1 MASNHTTNYNLSQ
14 WEEND
19 EVLRVDFNADNAK
32 IDAGMAALDG
42 KITAEKAALEGK
54 LAAAKTALEGQITAA
69 QAAADAAYGPE
80 NAPCVCGY
88 YTGNG
93 TAAGLAIELGFAPS
107 AVFSVYRGD
116 QFLITGSVSSSP
128 TSGLAVQ
135 GGPATAV
142 VLTDTGFLA
151 RGCLN
156 YSGVQSSY
164 VAWR

>member
-1 MASNHTTNYNLSQ
+1 MASNHTANYNLSQ

-19 EVLRVDFNADNAK
+19 EVLRVDFNADNAA

-69 QAAADAAYGPE
+69 QAAANAAYGPE

-93 TAAGLAIELGFAPS
+93 ASEGLAIELGFAPS
-107 AVFSVYRGD
+107 AVFSVYLGAR
-116 QFLITGSVSSSP
+116 FVVTGSVGSSN
-128 TSGLAVQ
+128 TSGLSVR
-135 GGPATAV
+135 GGPLTAAA
-142 VLTDTGFLA
+142 LTDTGFIA
-151 RGCLN
+151 KGYLN
-156 YSGVQSSY
+156 TSGSQSSY